1 MSSLTPEEKIEFK
14 NKINSYK
21 IPESFMAHYLGVSLP
36 TVQRW
41 KSGQAHPYKLM
52 IPAIFK
58 RLDQYETDNSRV

>member
-1 MSSLTPEEKIEFK
+1 
-14 NKINSYK
+14 
-21 IPESFMAHYLGVSLP
+21 MAHYLGVSLP